1 MSAVP
6 TAVVAVVI
14 AITNLS
20 FRLSA
25 EHAITAGHVH
35 CTTTAAVIKLF
46 FMLTSWMPAS
56 GIDSMI
62 RLLGFTAPADTSLR
76 HKTFRKHPWVDC

>member
-1 MSAVP
+1 MP

-25 EHAITAGHVH
+25 ELAITAGHVDR
-35 CTTTAAVIKLF
+35 TTTAAVIKLF
-46 FMLTSWMPAS
+46 FMLTSRMPAS
-56 GIDSMI
+56 GADSVI
-62 RLLGFTAPADTSLR
+62 RLLGFTAPPDTCLGHR
-76 HKTFRKHPWVDC
+76 TFPKHPWVDC